1 MSGAPQEGGGAAPPD
16 PGAPPPHAGA
26 GLLYLSRADL
36 ASLGVGAGEVVDA
49 VDRACRARGE
59 GRAVMPPKLT
69 IHGEGGE
76 FSQVMGALLPTERA
90 LGAKW
95 VTLYPQNP
103 ARGLPLTNGLVV
115 LSDPHT
121 GLPKAVMD
129 AGTVTAWRT
138 GASVGVA
145 ARYLARGAVERAG
158 LLGCGVQ
165 GRAAVRALAAVLPD
179 LRAVACHDA
188 VEAAAVAFA
197 TDLAAELPALAFE
210 VCGRPSQV
218 ARGAGVVVTA
228 ITMGDDPPPFG
239 AGVLEEGALAVAL
252 DYDAAWTPAAMA
264 ACDRFFCDD
273 TPGVLAAKAAG
284 PRLAGIPGAIAGD
297 LCELAAGRVPG
308 RLDDRER
315 LFCLNLGMAVE
326 DVVTARLAVD
336 RARAT
341 GVGRTL
347 PL

>member
-1 MSGAPQEGGGAAPPD
+1 MSAAPEAGP
-16 PGAPPPHAGA
+16 GA

-36 ASLGVGAGEVVDA
+36 ASLGIGAGEVVDA

-69 IHGEGGE
+69 IHGEGDE
-76 FSQVMGALLPTERA
+76 FAQVMGASLPAERA

-95 VTLYPQNP
+95 VTLYPRNP

-115 LSDPHT
+115 LSDPDT
-121 GLPKAVMD
+121 GLPEAVMD
-129 AGTVTAWRT
+129 AATVTAWRT
-138 GASVGVA
+138 GAGVGVA
-145 ARYLARGAVERAG
+145 ARYLARAGADRAG
-158 LLGCGVQ
+158 VLGCGVQ
-165 GRAAVRALAAVLPD
+165 ARAAVRALAAVLPG

-188 VEAAAVAFA
+188 AEAAAVAFA
-197 TDLAAELPALAFE
+197 TDLAAEFPALAFE
-210 VCGRPSQV
+210 VRGRPHEI
-218 ARGAGVVVTA
+218 AAGAGVVVSA
-228 ITMGDDPPPFG
+228 ITMGDDPPPLD
-239 AGVLEEGALAVAL
+239 AGVLEPGALAVAL

-284 PRLAGIPGAIAGD
+284 PRLAGVPGDIAGD
-297 LCELAAGRVPG
+297 LGGLAAGRVPG
-308 RLDDRER
+308 RRDARER
-315 LFCLNLGMAVE
+315 LFCLNLGMALE

-336 RARAT
+336 RARAA
-341 GVGRTL
+341 GVGRLL